1 MTPMKKL
8 LLLGGSRFLL
18 PVIREAK
25 ALGCHTITCDYL
37 PDNIAHRYSDEY
49 HNVSITDL
57 DATLRLAQELK
68 VDGVMSFACDPGVVT
83 AAYVAEQMGLPNV
96 GPYESVCILQD
107 KGKFRTFLRDH
118 GFNVPMSQS
127 FDDISA
133 ALREAESFSYPLIVK
148 PVDSA
153 GSKGVS
159 RVDAPEQLE
168 AAIRN
173 ALQFTRCGRFILE
186 AFIQQQGFS
195 SDTDCFSVN
204 GELRFVSFDN
214 QYFDRKAN
222 NPYAPDGYTW
232 PSVIPAAQQQELRNE
247 LQRLLRLLNMGT
259 TLYNVEV
266 RLGTDGKAYLME
278 VSPRAGGNRL
288 SEMLEYTTGTRLV
301 HNAVRAAIGLPVE
314 EIHDPVY
321 HGHWS
326 IVILHARQDGRIAEL
341 RIAEDARPS
350 VVEEDLWI
358 SPGDPVE
365 AFSGASKAVGTLVM
379 NWPTEEERD
388 ARMADVSAWAQILTE
403 EELHA

>member
-1 MTPMKKL
+1 MKKL

-37 PDNIAHRYSDEY
+37 PNNIAHRYSDEY

-57 DATLRLAQELK
+57 EATLQLARDLN

-107 KGKFRTFLRDH
+107 KGRFRAFLKEH
-118 GFNVPMSQS
+118 GFTVPDSRS
-127 FDDISA
+127 FDSIDT
-133 ALREAESFSYPLIVK
+133 ALEQAETFRYPLILK

-159 RVDAPEQLE
+159 RVDGPASLE
-168 AAIRN
+168 TAIRN
-173 ALQFTRCGRFILE
+173 ALLFTRCGRFILE
-186 AFIQQQGFS
+186 DYIEKAGFS
-195 SDTDCFSVN
+195 SDTDCFSVD

-232 PSVIPAAQQQELRNE
+232 PSVIPAEQQRELRSE
-247 LQRLLRLLNMGT
+247 LQRLLHLLNMGT
-259 TLYNVEV
+259 TVYNVEV

-278 VSPRAGGNRL
+278 VSPRGGGNRL

-301 HNAVRAAIGLPVE
+301 HNAVRAAIGMPVE
-314 EIHDPVY
+314 EMHDPVY
-321 HGHWS
+321 QGHWS
-326 IVILHARQDGRIAEL
+326 IVILHAEQAGIFRSL

-350 VVEEDLWI
+350 LIEEDVWVQ
-358 SPGDPVE
+358 PGDRVE
-365 AFSGASKAVGTLVM
+365 AFSGASNAIGTLVM

-388 ARMADVSAWAQILTE
+388 ARMEDVSAWVQVEVEGANV
-403 EELHA
+403 

>member
-1 MTPMKKL
+1 MKKL
-8 LLLGGSRFLL
+8 LLLGGSRFLV

-49 HNVSITDL
+49 HNVSIVDREAVL
-57 DATLRLAQELK
+57 TLAKKLQ

-83 AAYVAEQMGLPNV
+83 AAYVAEQLGLPNV

-107 KGKFRTFLRDH
+107 KGRFRAFLKEH
-118 GFNVPMSQS
+118 GFTVPGSES
-127 FDDISA
+127 FDSVGKALA
-133 ALREAESFSYPLIVK
+133 AADGFRYPLIVK

-159 RVDAPEQLE
+159 RVDTPAELE
-168 AAIRN
+168 PAIRN

-186 AFIQQQGFS
+186 NFIQQEGFS

-204 GELRFVSFDN
+204 GELCFASFNN
-214 QYFDRKAN
+214 QYFDHKAN

-232 PSVIPAAQQQELRNE
+232 PSVIPEEQQKELRSE
-247 LQRLLRLLNMGT
+247 LQRLLTLLHMRT
-259 TLYNVEV
+259 SVYNVEV
-266 RLGTDGKAYLME
+266 RRGTDGKAYIME
-278 VSPRAGGNRL
+278 VSPRGGGNRL
-288 SEMLEYTTGTRLV
+288 CEMLEYTTGTRLI

-314 EIHDPVY
+314 EMHDPVY

-326 IVILHARQDGRIAEL
+326 IVILHADRDGLFRKL
-341 RIAEDARPS
+341 WVAEDARPS
-350 VVEEDLWI
+350 VVEEDLWV

-379 NWPTEEERD
+379 NWPSEEERD
-388 ARMADVSAWAQILTE
+388 ARMQNPAAWLRILTE
-403 EELHA
+403 ESENA

>member
-1 MTPMKKL
+1 MKKL

-57 DATLRLAQELK
+57 DATLKLAQELQ

-107 KGKFRTFLRDH
+107 KGRFRSFLKEH
-118 GFNVPMSQS
+118 GFRVPGSKS
-127 FDDISA
+127 YNTIKA
-133 ALREAESFSYPLIVK
+133 ALAEADNLRYPLIVK

-159 RVDAPEQLE
+159 RVDTPDELE

-186 AFIQQQGFS
+186 DFIEKQGFS
-195 SDTDCFSVN
+195 LDTDCFSVN
-204 GELRFVSFDN
+204 GELQFVSFN
-214 QYFDRKAN
+214 KQYFDPRAN

-232 PSVIPAAQQQELRNE
+232 PASIPVEQQKELREE
-247 LQRLLRLLNMGT
+247 LQRLLRLLHMGT
-259 TLYNVEV
+259 TVYNVEV
-266 RLGTDGKAYLME
+266 RLGTDGNAYLME
-278 VSPRAGGNRL
+278 VSPRGGGNRL

-314 EIHDPVY
+314 EMHDPVY
-321 HGHWS
+321 QGHRS
-326 IVILHARQDGRIAEL
+326 IVILHAEQDGQFRRL
-341 RIAEDARPS
+341 WLAEDAMAS
-350 VVEEDLWI
+350 LVEEDLWVQ
-358 SPGDPVE
+358 PGDPVE

-388 ARMADVSAWAQILTE
+388 IRMENVYAWARIETE
-403 EELHA
+403 EAVNA

>member
-1 MTPMKKL
+1 MKKL

-57 DATLRLAQELK
+57 EATLRLAQELQ

-107 KGKFRTFLRDH
+107 KGRFRAFLKEH
-118 GFNVPMSQS
+118 GFRVPWSKSYDSPEQ
-127 FDDISA
+127 
-133 ALREAESFSYPLIVK
+133 ALAEAEELRYPLIVK

-159 RVDAPEQLE
+159 RVDAPEELE

-186 AFIQQQGFS
+186 AFIEKQGFS
-195 SDTDCFSVN
+195 SDTDCFSVD
-204 GELRFVSFDN
+204 GELKFVSFDN
-214 QYFDRKAN
+214 QYFDRRAN

-232 PSVIPAAQQQELRNE
+232 PSVIPEAQQKELREE
-247 LQRLLRLLNMGT
+247 LQRLLHLLHMGT
-259 TLYNVEV
+259 TVYNVEARV
-266 RLGTDGKAYLME
+266 GTDGKAYLME
-278 VSPRAGGNRL
+278 VSPRGGGNRL

-301 HNAVRAAIGLPVE
+301 HNAVRAAVGIPVE
-314 EIHDPVY
+314 EMRNPVY
-321 HGHWS
+321 SGHWS
-326 IVILHARQDGRIAEL
+326 IVILHAEQDGHFRRL
-341 RIAEDARPS
+341 RIAEDARSS
-350 VVEEDLWI
+350 VVEEDLWVQ
-358 SPGDPVE
+358 PGDAVE

-379 NWPTEEERD
+379 NWPTEAERD
-388 ARMADVSAWAQILTE
+388 ARMEDVSAWARIETE
-403 EELHA
+403 EAHA

>member
-1 MTPMKKL
+1 MKKL

-25 ALGCHTITCDYL
+25 SLGCHTITCDYL
-37 PDNIAHRYSDEY
+37 PENIAHRYSDEY
-49 HNVSITDL
+49 HNVSIVDREAVLALAKDL
-57 DATLRLAQELK
+57 Q

-83 AAYVAEQMGLPNV
+83 AAYVAEQLGLPNV

-107 KGKFRTFLRDH
+107 KGRFRAFLKEH
-118 GFNVPMSQS
+118 GFTVPGSES
-127 FDDISA
+127 FDSVGKALA
-133 ALREAESFSYPLIVK
+133 AADGFRYPMIVK

-159 RVDAPEQLE
+159 RVDAPAELE
-168 AAIRN
+168 PAIRN

-186 AFIQQQGFS
+186 NFIQQEGFS
-195 SDTDCFSVN
+195 SDTDCFSVD
-204 GELRFVSFDN
+204 GELRFASFNN

-232 PSVIPAAQQQELRNE
+232 PSTIPAEQQKELRAE
-247 LQRLLRLLNMGT
+247 LQRLLSLLHMRT
-259 TLYNVEV
+259 SVYNVEV
-266 RLGTDGKAYLME
+266 RRGTDGKAYIME
-278 VSPRAGGNRL
+278 VSPRGGGNRL

-314 EIHDPVY
+314 EMHDPVY

-326 IVILHARQDGRIAEL
+326 IVILHADRDGLFRKL
-341 RIAEDARPS
+341 RVAEDARPS
-350 VVEEDLWI
+350 VVEEDLWV

-365 AFSGASKAVGTLVM
+365 AFSGASKAVGSLVM
-379 NWPTEEERD
+379 NWPTEAERD
-388 ARMADVSAWAQILTE
+388 ARMADVSAWARILTE
-403 EELHA
+403 DEADA